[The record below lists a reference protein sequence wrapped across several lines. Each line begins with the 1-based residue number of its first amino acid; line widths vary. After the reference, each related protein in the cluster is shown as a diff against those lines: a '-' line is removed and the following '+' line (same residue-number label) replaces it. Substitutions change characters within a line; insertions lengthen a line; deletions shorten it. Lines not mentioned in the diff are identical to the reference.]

1 MKHPATIRALKAEI
15 VTLALAWY
23 DDPYG
28 RRDDLKAA
36 IVHLRVATKEANTQF
51 RATMDEENQRQAHE
65 FARKLGR

>member
-36 IVHLRVATKEANTQF
+36 IVHLRVAVAEHRPPHDVRGWQPK
-51 RATMDEENQRQAHE
+51 
-65 FARKLGR
+65 